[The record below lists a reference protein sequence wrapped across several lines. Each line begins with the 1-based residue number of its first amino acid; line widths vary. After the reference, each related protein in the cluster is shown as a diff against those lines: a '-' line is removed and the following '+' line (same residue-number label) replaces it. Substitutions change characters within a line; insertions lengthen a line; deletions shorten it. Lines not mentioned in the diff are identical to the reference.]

1 MSTAEIGDRVPGPAD
16 PASFTFTPTKSPFSW
31 LLQREVLRYL
41 RIWPNAVLGQL
52 SMPLLLLFVFG
63 YALKRGHTDGVPY
76 THFIFPGLL
85 AQCLMTVGWTNGTIS
100 IFDARRDRYIN
111 DVLASP
117 LRWWEI
123 NLACV
128 LAAVIRQVL
137 TGGLVAAVAIP
148 IIGEGVQRP
157 LILIAGLLAVFL
169 TTAQMGVVAGVYVNT
184 MDQNVSLQQ
193 LLVQPLTFLGGTF
206 YSISTLPTV
215 WQVLSHI
222 NPVFYIVQ
230 VLRIGFLGHAD
241 LPAGTALAVLWG
253 MGLVLSA
260 WSLWLFKTGRKLKD

>member
-1 MSTAEIGDRVPGPAD
+1 
-16 PASFTFTPTKSPFSW
+16 
-31 LLQREVLRYL
+31 
-41 RIWPNAVLGQL
+41 
-52 SMPLLLLFVFG
+52 
-63 YALKRGHTDGVPY
+63 
-76 THFIFPGLL
+76 
-85 AQCLMTVGWTNGTIS
+85 
-100 IFDARRDRYIN
+100 
-111 DVLASP
+111 
-117 LRWWEI
+117 
-123 NLACV
+123 
-128 LAAVIRQVL
+128 
-137 TGGLVAAVAIP
+137 
-148 IIGEGVQRP
+148 
-157 LILIAGLLAVFL
+157 
-169 TTAQMGVVAGVYVNT
+169 MGVVAGVYVNT